1 MSAFAAIDIGRT
13 GMGFNQYWLDTISHN
28 VANINTVTSPDQEPF
43 RQRFVVATPNSDEFT
58 PTGSGVS
65 VSALVEDGQE
75 AALVESPGH
84 PLADAQGRVQM
95 PVVDLAGQL
104 TDLMIAQRGFQAN
117 SRAINS
123 AREAYASAL
132 KIGNA

>member
-13 GMGFNQYWLDTISHN
+13 GLGFNQYWIDTISHN
-28 VANINTVTSPDQEPF
+28 VSNVNTLTAPGEQPF
-43 RQRFVVATPNSDEFT
+43 RQRFVVARPNADTFT
-58 PTGSGVS
+58 PSGSGVE
-65 VSALVEDGQE
+65 VGNVVADPTQ

-84 PLADAQGRVQM
+84 PLADAQGRVQAA
-95 PVVDLAGQL
+95 VVDLPGQL
-104 TDLMIAQRGFQAN
+104 ADLMIAQRGFQAN

-132 KIGNA
+132 RIGQR

>member
-13 GMGFNQYWLDTISHN
+13 GMGFNQYWMEVISHN
-28 VANINTVTSPDQEPF
+28 VANVNTMTSPREEAF
-43 RQRFVVATPNSDEFT
+43 RQRFVVARPNTDEFV
-58 PTGSGVS
+58 PSGSGVRAAQ
-65 VSALVEDGQE
+65 VVEDAGD
-75 AALVESPGH
+75 APLVDAPGH
-84 PLADAQGRVQM
+84 PLADERGRVQA

-104 TDLMIAQRGFQAN
+104 TDLMVAQRGFQAN

-132 KIGNA
+132 RLGER

>member
-1 MSAFAAIDIGRT
+1 MSAFGAIDVGRT

-28 VANINTVTSPDQEPF
+28 IANINTVTSPDQQPF
-43 RQRFVVATPNSDEFT
+43 RQRFVVATPNTDELV

-65 VSALVEDGQE
+65 VSDVVEDDQE
-75 AALVESPGH
+75 AALIESPGH

-95 PVVDLAGQL
+95 PVVDLATQL

-132 KIGNA
+132 KIGSA